1 MKSQKGI
8 GLIKLIIIIAI
19 VLFVLIL
26 LFGGSDNTN
35 TSTSSSSSSQQNVQT
50 LKVGDTWTVDG
61 QWKLTINSVTTTNYR
76 NEYSDYKPAQV
87 VYISYSYENIGYYDN
102 FYNEDTLYFA
112 LDPDVDTT
120 VIDSKGEVAY
130 SYPGEDGG
138 AKEIPQGA
146 KCMNATSCIGL
157 NNASNSITVNISK
170 TDGNGKKQTVKYILD
185 VN

>member
-1 MKSQKGI
+1 MMKNQKGMS
-8 GLIKLIIIIAI
+8 LIKLIIIIVI
-19 VLFVLIL
+19 VIFVGIL

-35 TSTSSSSSSQQNVQT
+35 TSTTTSQSNNIQT

-61 QWKLTINSVTTTNYR
+61 QWKLTINSVTTTSYR
-76 NEYSDYKPAQV
+76 NQYSDYKPAQV

-112 LDPDVDTT
+112 LDPDVETI
-120 VIDSKGEVAY
+120 VVDSNGEVGY

-138 AKEIPQGA
+138 AKETPQGA

-157 NNASNSITVNISK
+157 NNFSDSITVSISK
-170 TDGNGKKQTVKYILD
+170 TDGNGTKQSVKYILD
-185 VN
+185 VD